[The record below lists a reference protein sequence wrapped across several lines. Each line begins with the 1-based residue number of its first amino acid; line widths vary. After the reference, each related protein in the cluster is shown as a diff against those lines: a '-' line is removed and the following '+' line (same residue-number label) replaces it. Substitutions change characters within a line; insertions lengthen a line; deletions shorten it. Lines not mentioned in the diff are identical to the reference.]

1 MFKLRGQGKGLA
13 VVAILMGMAASARAG
28 DERMLYASLGDTA
41 RAPIG
46 WIEFCA
52 DNASECRGG
61 TSEPR
66 DIVLSQTAD
75 HLPYG
80 GVVPEIAARAH
91 LDHIEAV
98 IAKALQDAHAK
109 LSDLDAIAVNGGPG
123 LDRAWV
129 DSTVDRVIS
138 VERLG

>member
-13 VVAILMGMAASARAG
+13 VVAILMGMAAWARAG

-66 DIVLSQTAD
+66 DIVLSQTAE
-75 HLPYG
+75 HQPEFWAESC
-80 GVVPEIAARAH
+80 VPGSHRRTPRTREVS
-91 LDHIEAV
+91 EA
-98 IAKALQDAHAK
+98 
-109 LSDLDAIAVNGGPG
+109 PT
-123 LDRAWV
+123 R
-129 DSTVDRVIS
+129 
-138 VERLG
+138 